1 MFKPLAVLLALLIS
15 TTAPAQ
21 DQLPQSIANALEKA
35 SIPASAISIQVMP
48 ISGGTPVLAHNTE
61 VPVSPASTMKLVT
74 SLIAIEELG
83 PTFRWKT
90 QILSDR
96 AIERETLRGNLYLR
110 GGGDP
115 NLTWDKLSMMLRNL
129 RQLGLRKIK
138 GDIILDRSYFQP
150 NRPDLGVGPFDESPD
165 AYYNVIPDALLIH
178 SNLTSIQV
186 ESNASNITARLLT
199 PLANIKLGNHLGLQN
214 RSCADWALEWLPPTL
229 NVTKSRQIE
238 ISLNGNFPRNC
249 KITTQ
254 FNVLDR
260 NTYIASMIRALWT
273 ELDGSWQGAVQ
284 DGITPAGATL
294 LTERQSETLADT
306 IRIVNKQSDN
316 AMARLLY
323 LTLGAESPNVKN
335 YPNHFLAADARI
347 HAWFSRQ
354 GILDNGLVLENGSG
368 LSRLERISAQQ
379 LAGLLQAGAR
389 SNWFAE
395 FASSLPIVAV
405 DGTMRNR
412 LKGSSA
418 EGRARIKTG
427 TLNNALA
434 VAGYVRDINDADWV
448 VVGIINVDDA
458 PKRPSKAVLD
468 ELISW
473 VANGRP

>member
-1 MFKPLAVLLALLIS
+1 MFKPYAFLLTLLFA
-15 TTAPAQ
+15 TTVAAQ
-21 DQLPQSIANALEKA
+21 DQLPQSIASALEKA
-35 SIPASAISIQVMP
+35 AIPASAISIQVLP
-48 ISGGTPVLAHNTE
+48 ISGGAPVLAHNAE
-61 VPVSPASTMKLVT
+61 LVVSPASNMKLVT
-74 SLIAIEELG
+74 SLIALEELG

-90 QILSDR
+90 KILGDS

-115 NLTWDKLSMMLRNL
+115 NLTWDKLSLMLRNL

-150 NRPDLGVGPFDESPD
+150 TRPDLGNVQFDESPD

-178 SNLTSIQV
+178 SNLTSIQI
-186 ESNASNITARLLT
+186 ESGASNIAARLLT
-199 PLANIKLGNHLGLQN
+199 PLANVKLNNQLELQS
-214 RSCADWALEWLPPTL
+214 RTCADWALDWLPPTL
-229 NVTKSRQIE
+229 NVTKKRQIE

-249 KITTQ
+249 KITTHV
-254 FNVLDR
+254 NILDR
-260 NTYIASMIRALWT
+260 NTYIASMIRALWA
-273 ELDGSWQGAVQ
+273 ELDGSWQGSVR
-284 DGITPAGATL
+284 DGITPAGATV

-306 IRIVNKQSDN
+306 LRIVNKQSDN

-335 YPNHFLAADARI
+335 YATHLLAADARI

-354 GILDNGLVLENGSG
+354 GIIDNALVLENGSG

-379 LAGLLQAGAR
+379 LAGMLQAGAR
-389 SNWFAE
+389 SNWYAE
-395 FASSLPIVAV
+395 FASSLPIVGV

-412 LKGSSA
+412 LKGTSA

-434 VAGYVRDINDADWV
+434 VAGYVRDINDADWI
-448 VVGIINVDDA
+448 VVGIINIDEA
-458 PKRPSKAVLD
+458 RKGKAVLD
-468 ELISW
+468 ELIAW